1 MASNSLA
8 LARLNQALVN
18 RRLVKVIAGI
28 ENHDLDHVLAVVRAA
43 GAAGAQAVDVAADPT
58 IVSAVLEASDL
69 VVFASAI
76 EPTELA
82 RAVEAGAHVV
92 ELGNFDGLYRRGQ
105 FPTASQILAWTRETR
120 DLIGDRATL
129 CVTISGRLPLA
140 VQLDLARDLQ
150 AAGAD
155 LIQAEGVLGLAEGSG
170 IHASLTAITSALA
183 NAAEIARVVE
193 IPVILAGG
201 LNAEN
206 VAFAHAT
213 GACGVGVGRSISGAG
228 DLEAMTRSARAV
240 VESLTRYEHAGPA
253 LRLA

>member
-28 ENHDLDHVLAVVRAA
+28 ENHDLDHVLEVVRAA
-43 GAAGAQAVDVAADPT
+43 GAAGAQAVDVAADPA
-58 IVSAVLEASDL
+58 IVSAVREASDL

-120 DLIGDRATL
+120 ALIGDRAPL

-228 DLEAMTRSARAV
+228 DLEAMTRTARAV
-240 VESLTRYEHAGPA
+240 VESLARYEHAGPA